1 MKRCKKAFTL
11 IELLVVICII
21 AILASMLLPALQSAR
36 DSATTAS
43 CVSNLGQMAKAFQM
57 YITSYDDFMP
67 ALTVSPTKADYKSYS
82 GSCSWPDALFYAT
95 GQVSKDAFN
104 KNLLCDADISKE
116 DPQPGSKK
124 SYSLNN
130 LSHAVHPIINLS
142 LENSGKLGKGG
153 AGCIS
158 GNKST
163 AVFAAASLII
173 IGENVSP
180 SNGISSA
187 DFGIKYDSPGTAS
200 AIHQQVTMC
209 LPSTKANT
217 GSSSTTRPSSRLSSH
232 KAAAGELYLDGHVKH
247 QPPQKTMPLQSDGKT
262 AASSFVIS
270 GKYEFSDSS
279 PKHGATQGFGEW
291 TDCPKRKKGE
301 DCDGSPDSNCRKK

>member
-1 MKRCKKAFTL
+1 MKHCKKAFTL

-36 DSATTAS
+36 DSASTAS
-43 CVSNLGQMAKAFQM
+43 CVSNLGQMGKALQM
-57 YITSYDDFMP
+57 YVTSYNDFIP
-67 ALTVSPTKADYKSYS
+67 ALTVTPKKDEKYTYS

-104 KNLLCDADISKE
+104 KNLLCDADISAE

-130 LSHAVHPIINLS
+130 LTHAVHPNISLS
-142 LENSGKLGKGG
+142 LGANGKDEKGG
-153 AGCIS
+153 YGCIS

-173 IGENVSP
+173 IGENVSK
-180 SNGISSA
+180 SNNLTAANFNTGF
-187 DFGIKYDSPGTAS
+187 DCPGTAS
-200 AIHQQVTMC
+200 GYHQQVTMC
-209 LPSTKANT
+209 LPSTKT
-217 GSSSTTRPSSRLSSH
+217 SSTSSTTRPSSRQSSH
-232 KAAAGELYLDGHVKH
+232 KASAGELYLDGHVKH
-247 QPPQKTMPLQSDGKT
+247 MPPQKTMPLQTDGKT
-262 AASSFVIS
+262 PNSSFVIAGAS
-270 GKYEFSDSS
+270 EFSYT
-279 PKHGATQGFGEW
+279 KKYATQGYGEW

-301 DCDGSPDSNCRKK
+301 DCDGKPESNCHKKQ